1 MPVAS
6 RTTIMGIFVTAARGL
21 TASQLIALAAPL
33 GVSATNVKSHLTRMV
48 AEGVLRRHG
57 RVRLATYEATREQAR
72 FIDSIR
78 DRLVESNQEPWDST
92 WLQLTLPVLRSRS
105 QRERL
110 HSGLWF
116 EGFRTV
122 APNVYVRPA
131 WPSPWAK
138 DVARRY
144 ADVAAGICMQGVV
157 LKSPGDLSR
166 LYDLNGL
173 DSEAAVLASRIR
185 RKVRVTL
192 GPKQAFVERIRI
204 GGEVVQL
211 VAHDP
216 KLPAEIWGSR
226 HGVRNLVQAFS
237 DFEAAVAKPAAAF
250 VEQVVRGSLGKEHS

>member
-1 MPVAS
+1 MPAAS
-6 RTTIMGIFVTAARGL
+6 RTIIMGIFVTAGRGL

-48 AEGVLRRHG
+48 GEGVLRRHG
-57 RVRLATYEATREQAR
+57 RARLATYEATRDQAR
-72 FIDSIR
+72 FVESIR
-78 DRLVESNQEPWDST
+78 DRLIENVQGPWDST
-92 WLQLTLPVLRSRS
+92 WLQLTLPVLQIRS

-131 WPSPWAK
+131 WPSPWAE

-144 ADVAAGICMQGVV
+144 ADAVAGTCLRGVV
-157 LKSPGDLSR
+157 LVSPGDLSG
-166 LYDLNGL
+166 LYDLNAL
-173 DSEAAVLASRIR
+173 DSEAVALASRIR
-185 RKVRVTL
+185 RKARVNL

-216 KLPAEIWGSR
+216 KLPDEIWGNR
-226 HGVRNLVQAFS
+226 HGVRNLVKAFS
-237 DFEAAVAKPAAAF
+237 DFEAVVAKPAAAF
-250 VEQVVRGSLGKEHS
+250 VEHVVRGSLGKEQS